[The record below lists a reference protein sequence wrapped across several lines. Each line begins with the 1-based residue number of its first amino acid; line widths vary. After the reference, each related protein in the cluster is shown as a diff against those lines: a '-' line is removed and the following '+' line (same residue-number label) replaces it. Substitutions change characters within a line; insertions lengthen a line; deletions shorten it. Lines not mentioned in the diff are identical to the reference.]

1 MKLSFFPHIEVI
13 HRQKANYNEGKV
25 NERESFNKHLCV
37 VQSAQG
43 LWIFDVFHDFFSPP
57 DLLEQITN

>member
-1 MKLSFFPHIEVI
+1 M
-13 HRQKANYNEGKV
+13 
-25 NERESFNKHLCV
+25 RESFFNKHLCV

-57 DLLEQITN
+57 LTCWNRLQVKNEAPDRR